1 MKGVR
6 LCGFG
11 GWIGRPV
18 EVAARRATFLGWR
31 IRVRVGLFTRRGS
44 GSKLDGWYLGNEII
58 DWRVFTSL
66 VVLLHLGYDLLQAL
80 KFIVELGDTFLI
92 AMYRFSY

>member
-18 EVAARRATFLGWR
+18 EVAARIATFLGWR

-44 GSKLDGWYLGNEII
+44 GSKLDGVYLGDEVV
-58 DWRVFTSL
+58 DWRVLAGL

-80 KFIVELGDTFLI
+80 KFIVELRDSG
-92 AMYRFSY
+92 